1 MVTIYLNFFVR
12 EVKMARKSGKED
24 PDQLGFD
31 FTFNH
36 VVETADRLKSEEIED
51 DSHDRR
57 TNKTFNNS
65 KESSPGRNATPNPQQ
80 PAVHTSRVEDS
91 GSLGVEFPQRTEETR
106 VQRSDIPDDLFAF
119 AARGRREST
128 DHSDSARSVEQW
140 SDRDGNFGNIWRDD
154 GNFANVVPLSPPP
167 AAKNYIITSEDELDE
182 GGAKT
187 KFKNNIAALKTVL
200 QLRANKRQAT
210 QEEQK
215 ILVKYVGWGGM
226 PQAFDS
232 ANETWSKEY
241 KELVEL
247 LPLTEYTKARRSTQD
262 AHYTSKTIIEG
273 IYKGLKRLGF
283 QGGKVLEPAGG
294 TGHFIGLMPQEIA
307 QKSDITHVELD
318 FVTSEIARHLY
329 PEISQ
334 INMGYQDVFI
344 PNNYFDV
351 CVGNPPFGDQRIYDA
366 RNRHISNMSIH
377 NYFMTKSIDAIRPG
391 GIMAKVVSRFFLDA
405 NDKSAREYIA
415 ERADFLGAIRL
426 PNTAFKKN
434 AMTEVTTDIVFF
446 RKKNEG
452 EETNKDWVNVGEIR
466 DYETGEPITINQYY
480 IDHPEQMAGRMVISN
495 KFFHGGVDLLPNGG
509 ERIEDAINQ
518 RLEKLPINI
527 YQEPDPRYRNLN
539 EFFDSKN
546 KPELELPPD
555 LKVGSYFVTPDGKIA
570 ARDPDEIG
578 KSKYSFV
585 PVKNQIQ
592 EQRIKGMIKIR
603 DVLRELMN
611 EERTA
616 TDNAQNLDI
625 LRRRLNTI
633 YDSFKTKYGYI
644 NAQVNKTAMCEDP
657 VYPLLSSLEFD
668 YDPGISKETAKK
680 NGVDPRK
687 PSANKAAIFSKRVV
701 SPVKEITQVDTSK
714 EALIVCLNEL
724 GRVNLP
730 RICQLVRKSH
740 DDVVNELDDLIYR
753 NPKTTHW
760 ETAETYLSGNVKLKL
775 QLAQEAAEKI
785 PSYQKNV
792 DALLKIQPADIDAVD
807 ISVQLG
813 SAWVP
818 ASDISDFVNHL
829 LPENSNSISY
839 QPALGKWSAKIHS
852 ADFTSN
858 KTTWGT
864 SRYPASELIPA
875 ILTNRTIQVK
885 DTVETSEGEKQVLNE
900 DETAAANQKA
910 EEIKQA
916 FLDWIWEN
924 PERRKR
930 LHRIYNDTF
939 NTDVVT
945 HFDGQHLTLPGISQ
959 SIALRPH
966 QKDVIWRGIQTGA
979 TLLDHRVGA
988 GKTFALIG
996 MIMESKRMGL
1006 IKKPMLV
1013 VPNHLLAQWRDDF
1026 YKLYPSA
1033 NILVAE
1039 KTDFTKD
1046 KREKLFGKIATGEWD
1061 AVVVAHSSFKKI
1073 GMPEDTLNEIL
1084 REQIDD
1090 LADAITEMKSAQGER
1105 VTIKQMEKIRDRME
1119 EKLKKLSDTG
1129 SKDKSIDFADLGV
1142 DAIAVD
1148 ESQEFKN
1155 LFIATSLSRI
1165 AGLGNLAG
1173 SDKAF
1178 DLFVKCRYIQ
1188 NQNEGKG
1195 VFFLTGTPIS
1205 NTIAE
1210 EYTVQR
1216 YMQYDTLKSKG
1227 IHHFDA
1233 WASTFGQVVTGW
1245 ELDSTG
1251 VNYKLNSRFAKFQ
1264 NVPELMR
1271 MYRGFADVITKKDLQ
1286 DQAAA
1291 EGKRFPIPKV
1301 KTGKPQNI
1309 IVKRSREQA
1318 AYMGLSETALD
1329 YEGKPV
1335 LKADGTYQKEWT
1347 KGSIIYR
1354 MEHLP
1359 NDPSQD
1365 NPLKI
1370 TNDARKAGLDFRLIN
1385 PHAEDHPDS
1394 KVNTAIRKIYE
1405 IWDKWKNQ
1413 KGTQLVFCDLSTPKS
1428 KKFSALKTQAT
1439 DISVIAT
1446 MEESFVSRDENE
1458 SIEIAIQENTDI
1470 ITTNKP
1476 VAEDGDSVE
1485 VESISMDEILA
1496 SSSSFSVYDDIKEK
1510 LIAMG
1515 IPESEVCFI
1524 HDAKT
1529 DLQKR
1534 KLFAQVNKGEV
1545 RVLLGSTSKMGAG
1558 TNVQRRLVALHHID
1572 APWRP
1577 SDLEQREGRIE
1588 RQGNM
1593 FYEANPD
1600 GFEIEIFRYATEQT
1614 YDSRMWQTIEFKA
1627 AGIEQ
1632 FRRGDLLTRVIDDI
1646 AGEAANAA
1654 EMKAAATGNPL
1665 IFMQVKLNADLKKL
1679 EAMFSNYK
1687 RTKYSLENRVNYL
1700 KKAQERYESN
1710 KALIQDQ
1717 IDFREKNRSSAFKF
1731 TVKDTIFVEAN
1742 KESLSKYMMECL
1754 KSTVRTMDNLVPFG
1768 QYNGYQVLAHSFKQA
1783 DGEVK
1788 VQFRLK
1794 YDGHVYEPENLRY
1807 GTKDSFVINGFF
1819 QRIDNY
1825 LKTFEDELK
1834 RIEKIYQVEKTELPN
1849 AITQYEKPFAQQ
1861 EVLEMVRKDNL
1872 DIMTELKKIQADDNY
1887 VSTWKP
1893 CSFHQEETTD
1903 KPINTP
1909 IPETPQERITMS
1921 L

>member
-1 MVTIYLNFFVR
+1 MSFYLNFFVR
-12 EVKMARKSGKED
+12 GVKMARNGRNED

-31 FTFNH
+31 FVFDH
-36 VVETADRLKSEEIED
+36 VVETADRLKSEIED
-51 DSHDRR
+51 ENHDRR
-57 TNKTFNNS
+57 TNPTLSNS
-65 KESSPGRNATPNPQQ
+65 QANYQGADIAPDYQQSAIHPQG
-80 PAVHTSRVEDS
+80 VENS
-91 GSLGVEFPQRTEETR
+91 GSVGAEFSRRTEKAGGSR
-106 VQRSDIPDDLFAF
+106 DNIPDDLFAF
-119 AARGRREST
+119 SAGGGEKSIDLSSST
-128 DHSDSARSVEQW
+128 QPVEQRSDGIGSAGTLWSANGDSDSV
-140 SDRDGNFGNIWRDD
+140 ILP
-154 GNFANVVPLSPPP
+154 PLSPEP
-167 AAKNYIITSEDELDE
+167 KNYIIADEDELDE

-187 KFKNNIAALKTVL
+187 KFKNNVAALRMLL
-200 QLRANKRQAT
+200 QLRAEKRQAT
-210 QEEQK
+210 LEEQK
-215 ILVKYVGWGGM
+215 ILVKYVGWGGI

-232 ANETWSKEY
+232 ANEAWGKEY
-241 KELVEL
+241 KELLEL
-247 LPLTEYTKARRSTQD
+247 LPLTEYTKARRSALD
-262 AHYTSKTIIEG
+262 AFYTSKTVIEG
-273 IYKGLKRLGF
+273 IYKGLNRLGF
-283 QGGKVLEPAGG
+283 RGGKILEPAGG
-294 TGHFIGLMPQEIA
+294 IGHFIGLMPQETA
-307 QKSDITHVELD
+307 EKSDITHIELD

-334 INMGYQDVFI
+334 LNMGYQEVFI
-344 PNNYFDV
+344 PDNHFDV

-366 RNRHISNMSIH
+366 RNRSISNMSIH
-377 NYFMTKSIDAIRPG
+377 NYFMAKSIDAVRPG

-405 NDKSAREYIA
+405 NDKTAREYIA
-415 ERADFLGAIRL
+415 AKAELLGAIRL

-446 RKKNEG
+446 RKKHEG
-452 EETNKDWVNVGEIR
+452 EETDNSWVNVGEIQ
-466 DYETGEPITINQYY
+466 DYETGAPITVNQYY
-480 IDHPEQMAGRMVISN
+480 IDHPEQMAGRMVVSN
-495 KFFHGGVDLLPNGG
+495 NMFYGSVDLLPHDG
-509 ERIEDAINQ
+509 ERIEDAIKK
-518 RLEKLPINI
+518 RLEMLPANI
-527 YQEPDPRYRNLN
+527 YKVEDLQYQNLN
-539 EFFDSKN
+539 EFFDVEN
-546 KPELELPPD
+546 KPYLELPSD

-578 KSKYSFV
+578 KSKYSYV

-603 DVLRELMN
+603 DTLRELMS
-611 EERTA
+611 EERLA
-616 TDNAQNLDI
+616 VEGEPSLEV
-625 LRRRLNTI
+625 LRRKLNTV
-633 YDSFKTKYGYI
+633 YDSFKSKYGYI
-644 NAQVNKTAMCEDP
+644 NAQVNKSAMCEDP

-668 YDPGISKETAKK
+668 YDPGISKETARR
-680 NGVDPRK
+680 NGVDSRK

-701 SPVKEITQVDTSK
+701 SPVKEITHVDTSK
-714 EALIVCLNEL
+714 EALVVCLNEL
-724 GRVNLP
+724 GRVNLS
-730 RICQLVRKSH
+730 RICQLVRKSEN
-740 DDVVNELDDLIYR
+740 DVVNELDDLLYR
-753 NPKTTHW
+753 NPITTQW

-775 QLAQEAAEKI
+775 QIAKEAAEKT

-792 DALLKIQPADIDAVD
+792 DALLKVQPADIDAVD
-807 ISVQLG
+807 IAVQLG

-818 ASDISDFVNHL
+818 AHDISDFVNHL

-852 ADFTSN
+852 ADFTNN

-864 SRYPASELIPA
+864 TRYPANELIPA
-875 ILTNRTIQVK
+875 ILTNKTIQVK
-885 DTVETSEGEKQVLNE
+885 DTKETPEGPKPFLNE
-900 DETAAANQKA
+900 EETAAANQKA

-916 FLDWIWEN
+916 FLDWIWED

-945 HFDGQHLTLPGISQ
+945 HYDGQHLTLPGISQ

-966 QKDVIWRGIQTGA
+966 QKDVIWRGIQDGTA
-979 TLLDHRVGA
+979 LLDHRVGA

-996 MIMESKRMGL
+996 MMMESKRMGL

-1046 KREKLFGKIATGEWD
+1046 KREKLFGKIATGDWD

-1073 GMPEDTLNEIL
+1073 GMPEETLNEIL
-1084 REQIDD
+1084 HEQIDD
-1090 LADAITEMKSAQGER
+1090 LTDAIYEMKSEQGDR
-1105 VTIKQMEKIRDRME
+1105 LTIKQMERTRERME
-1119 EKLKKLSDTG
+1119 EKLKKMSDTG
-1129 SKDKSIDFADLGV
+1129 SKDQSVDFADLGV

-1155 LFIATSLSRI
+1155 LFISTSLSRI
-1165 AGLGNLAG
+1165 AGLGNLSG

-1188 NQNEGKG
+1188 NRNEGKG

-1245 ELDSTG
+1245 ELDATG

-1271 MYRGFADVITKKDLQ
+1271 MYRSFADVITKKDLQ
-1286 DQAAA
+1286 DQAAS
-1291 EGKRFPIPKV
+1291 EGKRFPIPKI

-1309 IVKRSREQA
+1309 IVKRSQDQA
-1318 AYMGLSETALD
+1318 TFMGLSETVLD
-1329 YEGKPV
+1329 HDGKPA
-1335 LKADGTYQKEWT
+1335 LKADGTYLKEWT
-1347 KGSIIYR
+1347 KGSIIHR

-1359 NDPSQD
+1359 KDPSVD

-1385 PHAEDHPDS
+1385 PFAEDHPES
-1394 KVNTAIRKIYE
+1394 KVNTAIQKIFE
-1405 IWDKWKNQ
+1405 IWQRWKEQ
-1413 KGTQLVFCDLSTPKS
+1413 KGTQLVFCDLSTPKKQKS
-1428 KKFSALKTQAT
+1428 SSGLKQSEKTST
-1439 DISVIAT
+1439 EIIEPLVHEDK
-1446 MEESFVSRDENE
+1446 EEPVVS
-1458 SIEIAIQENTDI
+1458 SSIQEDIDI
-1470 ITTNKP
+1470 ITMDKLMP
-1476 VAEDGDSVE
+1476 EESDSDE
-1485 VESISMDEILA
+1485 GQSISMDEILA
-1496 SSSSFSVYDDIKEK
+1496 GSSTFSVYDDIKEK
-1510 LIAMG
+1510 LISMG
-1515 IPESEVCFI
+1515 VPENEVCFI

-1529 DLQKR
+1529 DLQKK
-1534 KLFAQVNKGEV
+1534 KLFAQMNKGDV
-1545 RVLLGSTSKMGAG
+1545 RILLGSTSKMGAG

-1593 FYEANPD
+1593 FYEADPD

-1627 AGIEQ
+1627 GGIEQ
-1632 FRRGDLLTRVIDDI
+1632 FRRGDLLIRVIDDI

-1665 IFMQVKLNADLKKL
+1665 IFMQTKLNADLKKL

-1687 RTKYSLENRVNYL
+1687 RTKFSIESRLNYL
-1700 KKAQERYESN
+1700 KKAQERYEKN
-1710 KALIQDQ
+1710 KAFIQQQ
-1717 IDFREKNRSSAFKF
+1717 IDFRNKNSCSEFQF
-1731 TVKDTIFVEAN
+1731 MVKDTIFVEAN
-1742 KESLSKYMMECL
+1742 KESLSNYMMECL
-1754 KSTVRTMDNLVPFG
+1754 KSTMLTQDKQVPIG
-1768 QYNGYQVLAHSFKQA
+1768 QYNGYQVLAYSTRRS
-1783 DGEVK
+1783 DNEVK
-1788 VQFRLK
+1788 IHFCLTH
-1794 YDGHVYEPENLRY
+1794 DGHVYEPDNLCY
-1807 GTKDSFVINGFF
+1807 GAKDKFSINGFF
-1819 QRIDNY
+1819 LRIDNY
-1825 LKTFEDELK
+1825 LKTFDDELK
-1834 RIEKIYQVEKTELPN
+1834 RIEKVYENEKAELPN
-1849 AITQYEKPFAQQ
+1849 TQAQFEKPFAQQ
-1861 EVLEMVRKDNL
+1861 ELLEMVRKDNL
-1872 DIMTELKKIQADDNY
+1872 DIMTELKKMQNDDNY

-1893 CSFHQEETTD
+1893 CSVQEDSTTS
-1903 KPINTP
+1903 KSISSSTP
-1909 IPETPQERITMS
+1909 EEPQKRAIMS
-1921 L
+1921 SSA